1 MKLTLIVL
9 LSISLL
15 PVFIS
20 VICIPFWTR
29 KTESFG
35 VTIPEEV
42 YDHPNIKNLRK
53 NYVLVSGSFA
63 FIITLIFVYTSY
75 IGDELTA
82 GILFPLLIVMYI
94 VGSMFIYIPF
104 HQKMR
109 DWKDNHPKWHAD
121 PNVITINT
129 RFRQQGITY
138 SNKWFILPFIF
149 TLITIVMTLIAYPH
163 IPNKIP
169 IQYNLTGE
177 VTKWVDKS
185 YRSALLFPILQFY
198 LVLIF
203 LFVNTVIR
211 KSKQQIDANNPDESL
226 QRNIIFRRKWSRF
239 IIVTGTGFIFLLSL
253 SQLNLFLSISEQL
266 LMGLII
272 AFTIFLLGWAIILSF
287 TVGQGGSRLKGK
299 NIKTGQTSKNVM
311 NRDDDKYWKLGIF
324 YFNKNDP
331 AIFLEKRF
339 GVGWTNNWAHPVSW
353 LIIIGILL
361 LAFGIPF
368 FLMK

>member
-1 MKLTLIVL
+1 
-9 LSISLL
+9 
-15 PVFIS
+15 
-20 VICIPFWTR
+20 
-29 KTESFG
+29 
-35 VTIPEEV
+35 
-42 YDHPNIKNLRK
+42 
-53 NYVLVSGSFA
+53 
-63 FIITLIFVYTSY
+63 
-75 IGDELTA
+75 
-82 GILFPLLIVMYI
+82 
-94 VGSMFIYIPF
+94 
-104 HQKMR
+104 MR

-331 AIFLEKRF
+331 AIFLEKKI
-339 GVGWTNNWAHPVSW
+339 WCW
-353 LIIIGILL
+353 LD
-361 LAFGIPF
+361 
-368 FLMK
+368 K